1 MSGGNFT
8 NNSANASFGRK
19 QTNDMLSGILHS
31 NQQEQQDRSPSQA
44 VDPETASVASY
55 SSTAALLKSK
65 FRSKPKAEPKPKT
78 EAKTATPIDTKKIQ
92 EQALKSQVRFS
103 V

>member
-1 MSGGNFT
+1 MSGVANFT
-8 NNSANASFGRK
+8 NNSSNASFGRK

-31 NQQEQQDRSPSQA
+31 SQQEQQDRSPSQVA
-44 VDPETASVASY
+44 NPETASVASY

-65 FRSKPKAEPKPKT
+65 FKSKAKT
-78 EAKTATPIDTKKIQ
+78 EQQSSAAPPIDAKKLQ